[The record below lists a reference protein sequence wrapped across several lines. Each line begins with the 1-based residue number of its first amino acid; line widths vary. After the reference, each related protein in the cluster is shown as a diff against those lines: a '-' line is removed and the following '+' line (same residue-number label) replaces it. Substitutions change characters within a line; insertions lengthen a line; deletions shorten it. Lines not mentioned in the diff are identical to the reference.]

1 MAISIS
7 GMIPIPQGANATK
20 KSKGAETMSNTTLGA
35 GTKKETVYSG
45 PGPQAKPVPSSAA
58 YGGMPPG
65 TTGTMYNGP
74 TGGTVYN
81 GPGNSGT
88 VYNPQPVSR
97 PSLSGTDPAAVK
109 GSNYFFAIAI
119 FSALNTVL
127 MLSGATTVLGSGVTT
142 SKMAGQGAMTG
153 LAVVNIVVVG
163 IFVLLG
169 IAARSGSKAAFMIG
183 MVIYGADTA
192 LLLLSGHPELHVVGF
207 VVHGIFL
214 FGLFNAFRQLQN

>member
-1 MAISIS
+1 MPDTIT
-7 GMIPIPQGANATK
+7 GP
-20 KSKGAETMSNTTLGA
+20 

-45 PGPQAKPVPSSAA
+45 PGPQARQTPNASF
-58 YGGMPPG
+58 YNGMPPG
-65 TTGTMYNGP
+65 TTGTTGTVYNGP
-74 TGGTVYN
+74 ASGGTVYN
-81 GPGNSGT
+81 GPSAGT
-88 VYNPQPVSR
+88 VYNPRQSAPAPR
-97 PSLSGTDPAAVK
+97 PSFTGTDPAAAK

-127 MLSGATTVLGSGVTT
+127 MLSGAATVLGSGVTT
-142 SKMAGQGAMTG
+142 SKVASQGAMTAV
-153 LAVVNIVVVG
+153 LVVNVVIVG

-169 IAARSGSKAAFMIG
+169 IAARSGSKAAFIIG

>member
-1 MAISIS
+1 MPDTIT
-7 GMIPIPQGANATK
+7 GP
-20 KSKGAETMSNTTLGA
+20 

-45 PGPQAKPVPSSAA
+45 PGPQAKPTQNAA
-58 YGGMPPG
+58 SYNGMPPG
-65 TTGTMYNGP
+65 TTGTVYNGP
-74 TGGTVYN
+74 SGGTVYNGPASGGTVYN
-81 GPGNSGT
+81 GPGSSDT
-88 VYNPQPVSR
+88 VYNPRQSAAR
-97 PSLSGTDPAAVK
+97 PTLSGPDPAAAK

-127 MLSGATTVLGSGVTT
+127 MLAGAATVLGSGVTT
-142 SKMAGQGAMTG
+142 SKVSNQGAMTAI
-153 LAVVNIVVVG
+153 LVVNVVIVG

-169 IAARSGSKAAFMIG
+169 IAARSGSKPAFIIG

-214 FGLFNAFRQLQN
+214 FGLFSAFRQLQN